1 MPILSQ
7 VFLGEN
13 GGYDTD
19 GKELPRL
26 IYVSRE
32 KRPKFNHQKKAGA
45 LNALVSNTKNK
56 EEEQKLDKALQFYAV
71 IQLTSVKI

>member
-13 GGYDTD
+13 GGYDMD

-45 LNALVSNTKNK
+45 LNALVSSTKNNEGEK
-56 EEEQKLDKALQFYAV
+56 KLDKALQCYAI
-71 IQLTSVKI
+71 IQLTTMKI